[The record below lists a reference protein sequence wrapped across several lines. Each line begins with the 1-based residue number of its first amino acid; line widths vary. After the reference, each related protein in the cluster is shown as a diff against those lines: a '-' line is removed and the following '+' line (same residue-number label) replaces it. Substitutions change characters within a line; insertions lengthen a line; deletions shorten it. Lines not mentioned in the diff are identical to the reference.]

1 MKKIKFL
8 VLATLLIMSVFGC
21 KKYLDVNAD
30 PSNPQIAE
38 GYVLLPPIL
47 AQMAFGEQFD
57 TRYVGKY
64 VQNFGAAAANDVWDQ
79 HGYQSGSDNGGQ
91 KWRSHY
97 WSIGENIDLIIA
109 DATAKQKWDYS
120 GAAKAIRAWS
130 WQTCTDYYG
139 EMILKEAWEP
149 NRYVFDYDP
158 QADIYAE
165 VVRLS
170 NDALADLNKTD
181 GGVSVASLGRGDLV
195 YKGDRTKWIKFVYA
209 TLARN
214 AHHQSNKAGYNPQ
227 QVIDFVDKSLASN
240 ADNFNIPFNGS
251 NSGDA
256 NFFGPLRNNLGAF
269 RQTAFMVSVLDG
281 TVFNGVKDPR
291 LPIICTMSPDS
302 VYRGVVPTNGDAN
315 NVTGNTKR
323 IPTLWGDLSNVFSST
338 TSPGKYIFKDKA
350 AYPIYTYFEMQF
362 IKAEAAFKKG
372 DKAMA
377 LDAYKKAID
386 AHMDFAGVAA
396 TDKAKYLASKA
407 VAQDAGT
414 LALSDIMLQKYIAM
428 AMHGALETW
437 VDLRRYHYDPTV
449 YTGFALPPTT
459 SLYTDNGG
467 KPAYRMRPRYN
478 SEYVW
483 NLKSLAVYG
492 GDKPDYHTVEQWFSK
507 N

>member
-1 MKKIKFL
+1 MKKMKFFMLTVLL
-8 VLATLLIMSVFGC
+8 VLSMGGC

-38 GYVLLPPIL
+38 GYVLLPPIF

-57 TRYVGKY
+57 TRFVGKY
-64 VQNFGAAAANDVWDQ
+64 VQNFGAVAANDIWDQ

-91 KWRSHY
+91 MWRSHY

-109 DATAKQKWDYS
+109 DAAAKQKWDYS

-130 WQTCTDYYG
+130 WQASTDEYG
-139 EMILKEAWEP
+139 EMILKEAWQP

-158 QADIYAE
+158 QQDIYAE
-165 VVRLS
+165 VVRLG
-170 NDALADLNKTD
+170 NDALTDLSRTD
-181 GGVSVASLGRGDLV
+181 GAVSTTSLGRGDIV
-195 YKGDRTKWIKFVYA
+195 YKGDRTKWIKFVNA

-214 AHHQSNKAGYNPQ
+214 ANHLSNKATYNPD
-227 QVIDFVDKSLASN
+227 QVIGFVDKSLASN
-240 ADNFNIPFNGS
+240 DDNFNIPFNGS

-256 NFFGPLRNNLGAF
+256 NFFGPLRSNINNF
-269 RQTAFMVSVLDG
+269 RQTAFMVSLLDG
-281 TVFNGVKDPR
+281 TVFGGVKDPR
-291 LPIICTMSPDS
+291 LPIICSASPDS
-302 VYRGVVPTNGDAN
+302 VYRGVVPTNGDPN
-315 NVTGNTKR
+315 NVNGNTKR
-323 IPTLWGDLSNVFSST
+323 IPTLWGDLPNTFNST

-350 AYPIYTYFEMQF
+350 PYPIYTYAEMQF

-377 LDAYKKAID
+377 FDAYNKAIA
-386 AHMDFAGVAA
+386 AHIDFANVSA
-396 TDKAKYLASKA
+396 TEKAKYLASKA
-407 VAQDAGT
+407 VVPSSGSLT
-414 LALSDIMLQKYIAM
+414 LSDIMLQKYIAM
-428 AMHGALETW
+428 AMHGSLETW

-449 YTGFALPPTT
+449 YVGFALPPTN
-459 SLYTDNGG
+459 SLYQDNAG

-507 N
+507 Q